1 MIVMPAI
8 DLRAGA
14 CVQLVGGRYEDE
26 RIRLPDPVSVA
37 RQWRQKGFR
46 HLHVVDLDAATGRGA
61 NNDTV
66 SGLLAARE
74 ADVQVG
80 GGVRS
85 TSRVSDLFALG
96 ASRVVLGTRALEEPD
111 WLAGIA
117 GSHKGKVVVAVDVRD
132 GALVVHG
139 WADELQADLAAV
151 LVALSALPLAAILV
165 TAVDVEG
172 QLGGPH
178 LALIDEV
185 LSHTSHQLIAAG
197 GITTME
203 DLYALRDRGVW
214 AVVIGM
220 ALYAGVLDA
229 ERVATEFGA

>member
-1 MIVMPAI
+1 VIVMPAI

-26 RIRLPDPVSVA
+26 RIRLPDPISVA
-37 RQWRQKGFR
+37 REWRQKGFR

-66 SGLLAARE
+66 SGLLTARE

-85 TSRVSDLFALG
+85 TGRVNDLFALG
-96 ASRVVLGTRALEEPD
+96 ASRVVLGTRALEEPG

-117 GSHKGKVVVAVDVRD
+117 ASHKGKVVVAVDVRD
-132 GALVVHG
+132 GRPVVHG
-139 WADELQADLAAV
+139 WTDELQADLADVFAS
-151 LVALSALPLAAILV
+151 LSALQLAAILV

-185 LSHTSHQLIAAG
+185 LLHTSHPLIAAG